1 MMPDTKDVSGQP
13 ADPEQGPAVFWEGA
27 AQGRLLVPRC
37 RGCGKAH
44 WYPRNFCPHCF
55 SGDIEWQENSN
66 QGTIYSYTIIR
77 RAGDPY
83 VVAYVALGEG
93 VTMMTNIIDCDH
105 DAIRIGM
112 PVKPVFKPDTE
123 GRPIPMFTPI

>member
-1 MMPDTKDVSGQP
+1 MMPDTKNVSGQP

-83 VVAYVALGEG
+83 VVAYVALGQG

>member
-83 VVAYVALGEG
+83 VVAYVALGQG